1 MIFKSIKKMLS
12 VISHDQ
18 EANNFFALDFIF
30 DNNLCFPLQNETWCI
45 WYVAPKNHQNEVLAI
60 LSCCIL

>member
-45 WYVAPKNHQNEVLAI
+45 
-60 LSCCIL
+60 